1 MTVRELTNRLDADTD
16 YRSLLDE
23 PEVAAL
29 RAKSPEEELSEND
42 YVSLYALFD
51 RIGGNLR
58 KELESLTGYE
68 EQLELLEKEMEE
80 SA

>member
-1 MTVRELTNRLDADTD
+1 MTVRELTNRLDADAD

-68 EQLELLEKEMEE
+68 EQLELLEKEMEG
-80 SA
+80 ST

>member
-1 MTVRELTNRLDADTD
+1 MTVRELTNRLDADAD

-68 EQLELLEKEMEE
+68 EQLELLEKEMEG

>member
-1 MTVRELTNRLDADTD
+1 MTVRELTNRLDADAD